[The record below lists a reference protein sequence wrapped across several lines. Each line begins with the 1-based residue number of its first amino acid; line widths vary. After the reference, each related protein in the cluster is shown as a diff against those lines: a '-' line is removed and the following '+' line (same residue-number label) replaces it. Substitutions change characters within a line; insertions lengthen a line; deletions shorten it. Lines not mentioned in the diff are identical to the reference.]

1 MYVRRYFLFYGL
13 DLTRVMSSLLQSVT
27 IVALNLAYV
36 RIATR
41 LNNYE
46 NHRTVTVGLGLV
58 GGLVYACICT
68 FIHVLNA
75 ILAYTRMNTYFVCM
89 YVRMYVCLNE

>member
-1 MYVRRYFLFYGL
+1 MCVRRYFLFYGL

-58 GGLVYACICT
+58 GGWVGVCMCACICT
-68 FIHVLNA
+68 FIYVLNA
-75 ILAYTRMNTYFVCM
+75 ILAYTQMNTYFVCM
-89 YVRMYVCLNE
+89 YVRMYE